1 MLLEWWS
8 GTDCTLYT
16 DQATVDKFGKE
27 HVIIILN
34 HNYEIDFL
42 CGWTMC
48 ERYGILGVSNIAKT
62 LLTLHLLFRMSSV
75 HIITNLASLPRLY
88 KTVICPSHTEFKSV
102 GQTRAAESP
111 SDWLDLVLPRN
122 SFLQKKVGGGPKHC
136 LQRTGQ
142 TQGLP

>member
-8 GTDCTLYT
+8 GTECTLYT

-48 ERYGILGVSNIAKT
+48 ERYGILGVSNAAKHVPYYNDAQLCFNT
-62 LLTLHLLFRMSSV
+62 LSTLEFSQSENHASV
-75 HIITNLASLPRLY
+75 LSL
-88 KTVICPSHTEFKSV
+88 
-102 GQTRAAESP
+102 
-111 SDWLDLVLPRN
+111 
-122 SFLQKKVGGGPKHC
+122 
-136 LQRTGQ
+136 
-142 TQGLP
+142 